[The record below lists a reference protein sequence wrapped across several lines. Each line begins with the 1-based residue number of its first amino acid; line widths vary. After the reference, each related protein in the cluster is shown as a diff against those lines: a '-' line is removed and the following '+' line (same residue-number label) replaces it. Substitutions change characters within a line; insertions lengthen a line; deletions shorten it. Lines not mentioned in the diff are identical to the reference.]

1 MLSSRVPMQ
10 CELIETDTPEKFIRE
25 AANLLE
31 KQIASALTKSG
42 RCVLGLSG
50 GKTPL
55 AIYATLAERP
65 LEWQNVWVFLVDER
79 YVAPDHEESNQRAI
93 RQTLIEKVGLP
104 PVQFIAPDTWKP
116 LPECV
121 DLYEA
126 QLKDLFAKGQAD
138 LVTLGM
144 GEDGSI
150 ASLFPPVPPEAFE
163 AGRLVMA
170 TRNEGATVPDRVT
183 VTIPV
188 LTEAE
193 TPVLLLAGRLKK
205 RAWTKMLEAGL
216 NSRDWPAHA
225 VLATG
230 RAIVVAEWSPS
241 GQENL

>member
-1 MLSSRVPMQ
+1 MQ
-10 CELIETDTPEKFIRE
+10 CELIETDTAEKFIKE

-31 KQIASALTKSG
+31 KQIASALVKSG

-55 AIYATLAERP
+55 DIYAALSERP

-79 YVAPDHEESNQRAI
+79 YVAPDHEESNQRI
-93 RQTLIEKVGLP
+93 IKQTLLDKVGLP
-104 PVQFIAPDTWKP
+104 PDHLIAPDTWKA

-126 QLKDLFAKGQAD
+126 QLKDLFAKGQPD
-138 LVTLGM
+138 VVTLGM
-144 GEDGSI
+144 AEDGSI
-150 ASLFPPVPPEAFE
+150 GSLFPPLAPEAFE
-163 AGRLVMA
+163 PGRLAVS
-170 TRNEGATVPDRVT
+170 THKDDLSVPDRIT

-188 LTEAE
+188 LTEALA
-193 TPVLLLAGRLKK
+193 PVFLLAGRLKK
-205 RAWTKMLEAGL
+205 RTWTKMLEGGL

-230 RAIVVAEWSPS
+230 RAIVVAEWPES
-241 GQENL
+241 GE